1 MEWLHSAQQMA
12 EAVTPFFYLYMN
24 LYTYLN
30 KYINIMNVNLQELN
44 EETKSAIEE
53 AKSHAASIRKGT
65 KISETVDLS
74 SVENML
80 KSCMDR

>member
-1 MEWLHSAQQMA
+1 M
-12 EAVTPFFYLYMN
+12 
-24 LYTYLN
+24 
-30 KYINIMNVNLQELN
+30 NIMNVKLQELN

-53 AKSHAASIRKGT
+53 AKSHAASIRKGA

-80 KSCMDR
+80 RSCMDR